1 MSTVFTIISK
11 NAIHDIHGLLIDVQ
25 SKIPNMLYQ
34 FGEDENKYAPGFQSG
49 VFAWIRY
56 KSTHNLD
63 WSSEREKDKGRNWN
77 YEIRIP
83 ACSNCAVWQL
93 AFTLIEKIADE
104 TDGIIFTEEMDIAED
119 TGLDKAGFENWKAAF
134 SCEKQLNTEI
144 ELTISLSLSEGD
156 ITIFGTHA
164 PFTFNKNIIEELKLK
179 KSITKEFE
187 KRMLQL
193 QNAVID
199 EAYTKASPVL
209 ITGKS
214 KKEYKAKFCS
224 GIPFTLIINDEL
236 DYIAFTKLNSLEV
249 ALVPSKKVRE
259 VMPARCFFD
268 EYSFYVDNAAFAS
281 WNSIIEKSKCG

>member
-1 MSTVFTIISK
+1 
-11 NAIHDIHGLLIDVQ
+11 
-25 SKIPNMLYQ
+25 MLYQ
-34 FGEDENKYAPGFQSG
+34 FGEDESKYAPAFQSG

-56 KSTHNLD
+56 KSTRNLD
-63 WSSEREKDKGRNWN
+63 WSSERDKDKDRNWN

-83 ACSNCAVWQL
+83 VCSNCPVWQL

-199 EAYTKASPVL
+199 KAYTKASPVL

-214 KKEYKAKFCS
+214 KKEYKYKNALKRGMNKF
-224 GIPFTLIINDEL
+224 FQRN
-236 DYIAFTKLNSLEV
+236 
-249 ALVPSKKVRE
+249 
-259 VMPARCFFD
+259 
-268 EYSFYVDNAAFAS
+268 
-281 WNSIIEKSKCG
+281 